1 MSTTQDLKRPDV
13 RAPIAQR
20 PRRSKPSSAWYVLG
34 ALIAAGGLVI
44 GLVWGFTTY
53 AGYRDDIQAFDRM
66 QAPGTA
72 EMVLDGG
79 AQTIYVE
86 GTSEA
91 AAGDVTVTAPDGTAV
106 LTSNYFGDVR
116 YDAPDG
122 SVGTAFATMTVPST
136 GTYQVAVQG
145 VSGTI
150 AIGPAVT
157 SSMIVSAMGAM
168 FLAFGSLAVGVV
180 IIVLFCGYGVCSALI
195 RSTSPAP

>member
-13 RAPIAQR
+13 RASIAQR
-20 PRRSKPSSAWYVLG
+20 PRQSKPSSAWYVLG

-44 GLVWGFTTY
+44 GLVWGFMTY
-53 AGYRDDIQAFDRM
+53 TGYRDDIQAFDRI
-66 QAPGTA
+66 QAPGT
-72 EMVLDGG
+72 EQLVLDEG

-106 LTSNYFGDVR
+106 PTSDYFGDVR

-122 SVGTAFATMTVPST
+122 SVGKAFATISVPAA
-136 GTYQVAVQG
+136 GAYQVGVQG

-150 AIGPAVT
+150 AIGPGVT
-157 SSMIVSAMGAM
+157 GSMIASVLGAM

-180 IIVLFCGYGVCSALI
+180 IIVVVALR
-195 RSTSPAP
+195 RSKAKTTIN